1 MLVKNTETGQ
11 EKNSVDPYFSPMLLY
26 LPNLVQSTVCSK
38 IMELLGQNDLDHR
51 KRQVAILSQD
61 SFYQVL
67 TPEQKAK
74 AIRGQFNFDHPGRQ
88 QWFPKCDR
96 GADPEVDGWSVSVT
110 HKMDLNSTNMYLF
123 VKHRNIMPLSIKL
136 YFEITCKTLKRSVFF
151 FFLPLHSSLLI
162 SVRQLQPSVF
172 CFVLCPRT
180 QMRSTMISWLLHC
193 GTSRQ
198 GRRFTFPS
206 MTLSL
211 IHGDSSSSQST

>member
-26 LPNLVQSTVCSK
+26 IPNLVQSTVCSK

-88 QWFPKCDR
+88 Q
-96 GADPEVDGWSVSVT
+96 
-110 HKMDLNSTNMYLF
+110 
-123 VKHRNIMPLSIKL
+123 
-136 YFEITCKTLKRSVFF
+136 
-151 FFLPLHSSLLI
+151 
-162 SVRQLQPSVF
+162 
-172 CFVLCPRT
+172 
-180 QMRSTMISWLLHC
+180 
-193 GTSRQ
+193 
-198 GRRFTFPS
+198 
-206 MTLSL
+206 
-211 IHGDSSSSQST
+211 